1 MVAAAVRLSLS
12 GVPSQ
17 LSRRAGLVRAAASAL
32 ALVTIVLACG
42 AGEAVGFAPTP
53 TSPVYGGIPGALPPG
68 FRYVYNDS
76 YRGWPVNPEHAQHPV
91 RGSFL
96 DPRGKDDTGLSGYHF
111 GIDISVDD
119 QHPEPG
125 APPLLSHRVY
135 AVESGT
141 VSTPANVLAKPCLDR
156 RLEIGHFAYWHVSPI
171 VRARQHIRAGQ
182 QIGWSCRGVWHVH
195 LSEWQVYQGKL
206 VWVNPLHK
214 GGRLGPYADTAPPVV
229 NGLLFVTPP
238 ARPWLPTTS
247 LAQPDTSTPLSASD
261 LHGLVE
267 LRANIGDPQS
277 FLGFLT
283 RNPTWPTDFAPYRV
297 TVQIRNSRTGRTV
310 MNRISFQADQL
321 PQTPFIVHYA
331 PGTIEDDNMQECVGP
346 PAPPKCI
353 GTYWFRPFSRFRQ
366 EYWNTRTAPNG
377 QYTVTVRAY
386 DLAGGVGS
394 RSTTITVKN

>member
-1 MVAAAVRLSLS
+1 MPS
-12 GVPSQ
+12 GLTKCV
-17 LSRRAGLVRAAASAL
+17 GLVRTAALML
-32 ALVTIVLACG
+32 AVVSFVLVSG
-42 AGEAVGFAPTP
+42 AGRAFAFAPTP

-68 FRYVYNDS
+68 FRYFYNGS
-76 YRGWPVNPEHAQHPV
+76 YQGWPVNPQHAQHPV

-135 AVESGT
+135 ALESGT
-141 VSTPANVLAKPCLDR
+141 VSTPANILAKPCLDQ

-171 VRARQHIRAGQ
+171 VRARQHVLAGQ
-182 QIGWSCRGVWHVH
+182 QIGWSCLHVWHVH

-214 GGRLGPYADTAPPVV
+214 RGRLGPFTDSAPPFV
-229 NGLLFVTPP
+229 NALLFSTPP

-247 LAQPDTSTPLSASD
+247 LAQPDTSTQLSLSD

-267 LRANIGDPQS
+267 LRANIVDPQS
-277 FLGFLT
+277 FIGFLS
-283 RNPTWPTDFAPYRV
+283 RNPAWQTDFAPYRV
-297 TVQIRNSRTGRTV
+297 TVQIRDSRTGRTV
-310 MNRISFQADQL
+310 MNRTSFQADQL

-346 PAPPKCI
+346 PALPKCI
-353 GTYWFRPFSRFRQ
+353 GTYWLRPLSRFHD
-366 EYWNTRTAPNG
+366 EYWNTHAVPNG
-377 QYTVTVRAY
+377 QYTVIVRAY
-386 DLAGGVGS
+386 DLADNVGV
-394 RSTTITVKN
+394 RSATVTIKN

>member
-1 MVAAAVRLSLS
+1 VSAAAVRLSLS
-12 GVPSQ
+12 GVSSQ
-17 LSRRAGLVRAAASAL
+17 LSRRAGLARAAASAL
-32 ALVTIVLACG
+32 ALVTIVFACG

-76 YRGWPVNPEHAQHPV
+76 YQGWPVNPQHAQHPV

-171 VRARQHIRAGQ
+171 VRARQHVRAGQ

-229 NGLLFVTPP
+229 RGLLFVTPP

-247 LAQPDTSTPLSASD
+247 LAQPDTSTPLAAND

-283 RNPTWPTDFAPYRV
+283 RNPAWPTDFAPYRV
-297 TVQIRNSRTGRTV
+297 TVQIRDSRTGRTV
-310 MNRISFQADQL
+310 MSRIGFQADQL

-346 PAPPKCI
+346 PARPKCI

-394 RSTTITVKN
+394 RSTSVTVKN